1 MKPVTQLAT
10 KAKKLSRLRRL
21 SQILD
26 NAIPIPGTKKRIGID
41 PIIGMLPGGGDLIT
55 GGLGAYIILESARM
69 GVDREI
75 IGKMVGNIVLDAI
88 AGTVPVVG
96 DLFDMG
102 WKANV
107 KNIALL
113 EKHLEINPNSN
124 KTDWLFLVGLTILL
138 LAIVIGFAALTFFV
152 LRWLWK
158 AIQ

>member
-10 KAKKLSRLRRL
+10 TAKKLSRLRRL

-69 GVDREI
+69 GVERQI
-75 IGKMVGNIVLDAI
+75 IGKMVSNIVLDAI

-113 EKHLEINPNSN
+113 EKHLEINPNGN

-138 LAIVIGFAALTFFV
+138 LAIVIGFATLTFFV
-152 LRWLWK
+152 LRWFWQ